1 MAPTQ
6 CRWARHLLER
16 TVMGRLGDAE
26 EVVVVASLLTCVLDH
41 EGIVVCVE
49 RGESDATDVL
59 IQSVFQRADAALG
72 VLCGLAPGGRRRS
85 LA

>member
-1 MAPTQ
+1 
-6 CRWARHLLER
+6 LLER

-49 RGESDATDVL
+49 RGE
-59 IQSVFQRADAALG
+59 RADAALG
-72 VLCGLAPGGRRRS
+72 VLCGLAPG
-85 LA
+85 